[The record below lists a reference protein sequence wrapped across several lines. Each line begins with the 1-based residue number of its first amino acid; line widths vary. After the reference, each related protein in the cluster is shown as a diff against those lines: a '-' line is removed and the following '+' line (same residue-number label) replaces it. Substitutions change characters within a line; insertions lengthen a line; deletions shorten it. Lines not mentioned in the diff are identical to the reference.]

1 MKKIFAEL
9 LQEDEKLLK
18 KREETEQADK
28 NERGRVSYNTLVLPV
43 GLTAKIDYISKFLR
57 RIKQLS
63 KDPSGIMN
71 DSKGINLSRYISE
84 VAQNILETRLT
95 VKDVGPIL
103 DLTALLHQRYDDFV
117 LHLVRGLLKAYKETS
132 VKLQNLKP
140 KAQNSEIVNTIGR
153 RKAIL
158 KIMTDLFLQGFL
170 KEYKNIYSC
179 MRELMQGDPEKIGA
193 WLFSL
198 NLQTISSYLK
208 MYQWTL
214 FRWLSSTKKQYLEK
228 LELT

>member
-1 MKKIFAEL
+1 
-9 LQEDEKLLK
+9 
-18 KREETEQADK
+18 
-28 NERGRVSYNTLVLPV
+28 
-43 GLTAKIDYISKFLR
+43 
-57 RIKQLS
+57 
-63 KDPSGIMN
+63 
-71 DSKGINLSRYISE
+71 
-84 VAQNILETRLT
+84 
-95 VKDVGPIL
+95 
-103 DLTALLHQRYDDFV
+103 
-117 LHLVRGLLKAYKETS
+117 
-132 VKLQNLKP
+132 
-140 KAQNSEIVNTIGR
+140 
-153 RKAIL
+153 
-158 KIMTDLFLQGFL
+158 MTDLFLQGFL

>member
-103 DLTALLHQRYDDFV
+103 DLTALLH
-117 LHLVRGLLKAYKETS
+117 
-132 VKLQNLKP
+132 
-140 KAQNSEIVNTIGR
+140 
-153 RKAIL
+153 
-158 KIMTDLFLQGFL
+158 
-170 KEYKNIYSC
+170 
-179 MRELMQGDPEKIGA
+179 
-193 WLFSL
+193 
-198 NLQTISSYLK
+198 
-208 MYQWTL
+208 
-214 FRWLSSTKKQYLEK
+214 
-228 LELT
+228 